1 MGCGQ
6 PGSSTTPGTADAV
19 GVLAASGDASASAT
33 SEELK
38 IEVLR
43 EPGDPEGTAAANG
56 HTMLVHYT
64 GKLPDGSVFD
74 STRNP
79 GRDFFTFKLGEG
91 MVIKGWD
98 QGLLGMRDG
107 EIRKLTIPGH
117 LAYGET
123 GVPGRIPPNATLT
136 FEIELLEIWD

>member
-1 MGCGQ
+1 MGCGT
-6 PGSSTTPGTADAV
+6 PGSSTTPDGKDAL
-19 GVLAASGDASASAT
+19 GVLAPSAGGEGAGAG
-33 SEELK
+33 ELK
-38 IEVLR
+38 IEVVR
-43 EPGDPEGTAAANG
+43 EPSDPEGTEAVNG

-64 GKLPDGSVFD
+64 GRLEDGTVFD

-107 EIRKLTIPGH
+107 EIRKLTVPSH
-117 LAYGET
+117 LAYGEA